1 LLSLGAIDYGTIVNG
16 AVVMVEYAFA
26 KLCSA
31 PATATRAE
39 KKELVLTCAK
49 EVATPILFSIA
60 IIATD
65 FSGVANLGGVAGK
78 LFRPMVYTMGFHL
91 IGALVSALLV
101 IPTLIGIILT
111 RRKLSHKESPIVRL
125 AQLIYKPIS
134 GWSLRNRIVV
144 ILGVLVS
151 LGIATFLAPGVGS
164 EFLPALDEGVTLHD
178 SATLFCNI
186 IPTLHDICTASVC
199 MVSDEQKWLDFG
211 YFFDRAGES
220 NSRLVLAA
228 WTFLDAIL
236 RHCILSI

>member
-1 LLSLGAIDYGTIVNG
+1 LLSLGAIDYGIIVDG

-31 PATATRAE
+31 PATTTRAE

-125 AQLIYKPIS
+125 AQLIYKPIL

-178 SATLFCNI
+178 
-186 IPTLHDICTASVC
+186 
-199 MVSDEQKWLDFG
+199 KR
-211 YFFDRAGES
+211 Y
-220 NSRLVLAA
+220 
-228 WTFLDAIL
+228 TFLQHNSYIARYLHGL
-236 RHCILSI
+236 RMYGIGRAEMA